1 VLLDDAAET
10 SLDRPVSLLAP
21 EMADPTL
28 EREFEERVADSS
40 TLAFRVALGVLRRRE
55 DAEDVAQEAFLR
67 AHRGFASLRDRDRF
81 RTWLVRTAFRLALD
95 HLRGRA
101 RRQRREDVVAM
112 APEPVNS
119 VEDDAARR
127 ERAETVGRAIDALPE
142 KLRIVTVL
150 AAIEEH
156 DVREVARLLVL
167 PEGTVKSRL
176 LLARKAL
183 AESLRCLVSDTRA
196 R

>member
-1 VLLDDAAET
+1 MLLDDAAET

-28 EREFEERVADSS
+28 EREFEARVADSS

-81 RTWLVRTAFRLALD
+81 RAWLVRTAFRLALD

-176 LLARKAL
+176 HLARKAL